1 MCSCVI
7 SAVLNEGSVSV
18 RVCSCMIS
26 AVLQA
31 DVCTQEGALR
41 LFDIATGQPGGVQH
55 VVASL
60 GGLWKASISHLHCC
74 VCPFVCQSVR
84 PLTHH
89 PSTRHQFTPTSIS
102 THHVHPH
109 TSIHPS
115 TLSILPSAH
124 PTHPIDSS
132 SIHPLPPT
140 ELFYHPFVHSPI
152 YPPTPI
158 SSPPPTHHLPTVF
171 IYPPIQTL
179 ILPIHLFIQTP
190 TLSIHSPTHTHPYMY
205 PFIHP
210 PHQFIYPTTPI
221 QLLIHP
227 SVHPLH
233 LSIYSPTHTN
243 SFTHL
248 PYPFTNPPTPIQSF
262 TP

>member
-1 MCSCVI
+1 
-7 SAVLNEGSVSV
+7 
-18 RVCSCMIS
+18 MIS

-74 VCPFVCQSVR
+74 VCPFGCQSVC
-84 PLTHH
+84 
-89 PSTRHQFTPTSIS
+89 PSTYSSSFHSS
-102 THHVHPH
+102 VHPQVH
-109 TSIHPS
+109 LYTPRPPTHIHSSVYLIHPPICFC
-115 TLSILPSAH
+115 TNLILPSAH

-140 ELFYHPFVHSPI
+140 ELFYHPFVH
-152 YPPTPI
+152 PPFIHPRPSALHHPHTTYLQYL
-158 SSPPPTHHLPTVF
+158 STHPF
-171 IYPPIQTL
+171 SRPPIQTL
-179 ILPIHLFIQTP
+179 VLPIHLFIQTP

-227 SVHPLH
+227 SAPSIHLFAHPYQFVHPPT
-233 LSIYSPTHTN
+233 LSIH
-243 SFTHL
+243 
-248 PYPFTNPPTPIQSF
+248 
-262 TP
+262 